1 MKPVICSISVRHSG
15 MTGSSPST
23 SVRNFV
29 GMSSGDLADFC
40 ADCVW
45 PLIGVAEWV
54 MTALSRVMREIILE
68 QANAEWGDSA
78 DSSSAS

>member
-1 MKPVICSISVRHSG
+1 
-15 MTGSSPST
+15 
-23 SVRNFV
+23 
-29 GMSSGDLADFC
+29 MSSGDLADFC